1 MASQGRPT
9 PAGVSNTPSN
19 VDSPRAS
26 HMETADIVEDLMQN
40 LSPSLSPIIWVINS
54 TSNSSPSD
62 NCPQDF
68 ENQIKE
74 IDSALKKFD
83 SHLISKTVMPTFT
96 LTHSPPSDN
105 NSDIN
110 ADILRVK
117 AQSITPPPHVTNQ
130 ATPHDVTTLHMC
142 KRMA

>member
-1 MASQGRPT
+1 MASQGKT
-9 PAGVSNTPSN
+9 TSAGVSNTPSN

-26 HMETADIVEDLMQN
+26 HMETTDIVEDLVQN

-54 TSNSSPSD
+54 TSNSSPPD

-83 SHLISKTVMPTFT
+83 SHLISKTIMPTFT
-96 LTHSPPSDN
+96 LTHSQPGDN
-105 NSDIN
+105 NSDIRSEER
-110 ADILRVK
+110 RVGK
-117 AQSITPPPHVTNQ
+117 E
-130 ATPHDVTTLHMC
+130 C
-142 KRMA
+142 